1 MPAYGSPWLFAVRC
15 VLLRLLVP
23 RHPPCAL
30 SCLITLSSDRF
41 YKASATIVVFSF
53 THYAVF
59 KVHPPSPSP
68 KNGFY
73 VADGFRRIHSRSVAR
88 SRRFSHPA
96 KSRDFVGKGGA
107 AERKR
112 MDSGESIRGAS
123 LAPTR
128 WAQVGSNFG
137 LMPLPSVAAKRS
149 SRFSP
154 SCFRP
159 RKLSLAVV
167 GSSGLE
173 PPTSRLSGVRSNRLS
188 YEPSWWR

>member
-88 SRRFSHPA
+88 S
-96 KSRDFVGKGGA
+96 
-107 AERKR
+107 
-112 MDSGESIRGAS
+112 
-123 LAPTR
+123 
-128 WAQVGSNFG
+128 G

-149 SRFSP
+149 FRFSP
-154 SCFRP
+154 SCSRP

>member
-1 MPAYGSPWLFAVRC
+1 MQFSRCIPRLPLRKTGS
-15 VLLRLLVP
+15 
-23 RHPPCAL
+23 
-30 SCLITLSSDRF
+30 TL
-41 YKASATIVVFSF
+41 
-53 THYAVF
+53 
-59 KVHPPSPSP
+59 
-68 KNGFY
+68 
-73 VADGFRRIHSRSVAR
+73 
-88 SRRFSHPA
+88 
-96 KSRDFVGKGGA
+96 
-107 AERKR
+107 R

-123 LAPTR
+123 LALVVSPTPQSR
-128 WAQVGSNFG
+128 ETLWGKEEQQSVSGWIPENPFAERRSLRRGGLKWARTLGLCRSLRSRRSVRPASPRRAFAPASSRLLWWAQVDSNFG

-149 SRFSP
+149 FRFSP